1 MRYLALLLS
10 LVLGACS
17 AVEVDY
23 REAPLCEAKVLCPDL
38 EAWCETDFA
47 DDAGAPCH
55 ELGALCETGDAAEV
69 CTWAYKACAWAGDCS
84 LVEPLCKP
92 CV

>member
-1 MRYLALLLS
+1 MRRAALLLS

-23 REAPLCEAKVLCPDL
+23 REAPLCEVKALCPDL
-38 EAWCETDFA
+38 EDWCTSIA
-47 DDAGAPCH
+47 DDAGALCH
-55 ELGALCETGDAAEV
+55 ELDALCDQGDAAEV
-69 CTWAYKACAWAGDCS
+69 CAWAMKACAWSGDCS
-84 LVEPLCKP
+84 LVDPVCKP